1 MTPPGLMPT
10 LPLPWSA
17 LLIQGRVAVAQ
28 TGKGCSSSVS
38 LDIPDLERSSQ
49 ILPGQWAGLATMLPE
64 PCRAVPVAQALGWLL
79 CALFCA
85 TLTLS
90 LRDQH
95 FIGQEAEPQR
105 DVTHPV

>member
-1 MTPPGLMPT
+1 MAPPGLMPT

-17 LLIQGRVAVAQ
+17 LLVQGRVAVAQ
-28 TGKGCSSSVS
+28 AGKGGSSFVS
-38 LDIPDLERSSQ
+38 PYIPDLERSSQ
-49 ILPGQWAGLATMLPE
+49 ILPGRWPGLAAMLPE
-64 PCRAVPVAQALGWLL
+64 PCRAVTVAHALGWVL
-79 CALFCA
+79 CTLFCV

-95 FIGQEAEPQR
+95 FMGKEAEPQR

>member
-1 MTPPGLMPT
+1 
-10 LPLPWSA
+10 
-17 LLIQGRVAVAQ
+17 
-28 TGKGCSSSVS
+28 
-38 LDIPDLERSSQ
+38 
-49 ILPGQWAGLATMLPE
+49 MLPE

-79 CALFCA
+79 CALFCV

-95 FIGQEAEPQR
+95 FMGQEAEPQR